1 MQRGVDRCSRAHL
14 AVDLRGGWRRRVS
27 TRGRCSPRSGLAR
40 AACRGGRRAPGGARG
55 PRSAREQIRVR
66 VRGGGWFPPLPQ
78 RAPSKQKPRQETSKR
93 ASGAPVPVPPGAYL
107 TGQGVACVTFRPGPG
122 PGPHFPAQDTAA
134 AVPGERGWV
143 PEPGAERPPLPRL
156 PPGRTA
162 FRGPSVIRLSAA
174 AVVWEQGFS
183 ALPGAL
189 GDLPP
194 APRSQGSPHHRPAQG
209 FGFRRGTCHPSWSRL
224 PAGSTS
230 QRLRPT
236 SGQPT
241 RFIQGGS
248 RAPPSLSTSLV
259 SPRCGHV
266 RRGDSA
272 RFLRTQGG
280 AAQGVGRHR
289 PRVCVPSSF
298 LAPVNVRCPQRRELR
313 DPGGTLGKTGG

>member
-1 MQRGVDRCSRAHL
+1 MPGRG
-14 AVDLRGGWRRRVS
+14 RGWPRRDQAKAQTVINGKGSFSTSQASVPSHATRRRQVLS
-27 TRGRCSPRSGLAR
+27 
-40 AACRGGRRAPGGARG
+40 RAPGRGPPGRVETAGVHARALLTALGAGPRRLQGRPPGARG
-55 PRSAREQIRVR
+55 RARTEERAR
-66 VRGGGWFPPLPQ
+66 ADPCARARRGVVSPLPQ

-143 PEPGAERPPLPRL
+143 PEPGAERPPLPRF
-156 PPGRTA
+156 PPSRTA
-162 FRGPSVIRLSAA
+162 FRGPSVIWLSAA
-174 AVVWEQGFS
+174 AVVWAARILRPAG
-183 ALPGAL
+183 GL
-189 GDLPP
+189 GGPPAP

-241 RFIQGGS
+241 GFILRTPGWESSPALPEHLTGVPALRP
-248 RAPPSLSTSLV
+248 RAP
-259 SPRCGHV
+259 R
-266 RRGDSA
+266 
-272 RFLRTQGG
+272 
-280 AAQGVGRHR
+280 
-289 PRVCVPSSF
+289 
-298 LAPVNVRCPQRRELR
+298 
-313 DPGGTLGKTGG
+313 